1 MYYTVYKTTNQ
12 INGKFYIGTHKT
24 IDLNDAYMG
33 SGTLLKRAIQKHGLE
48 NFKKEVLYL
57 FDNPDE
63 MFAKE
68 AEIVTEDFLSEE
80 NTYNLKIGGFGGWD
94 FNNQKSPSRLKKNQL
109 GRINA
114 NRSIKDRYG
123 VDNPGQLLHN
133 RKSAGERM
141 KNLHAEGKIRYG
153 TFKGN
158 LHTNETKQ
166 KIGLA
171 NKRFVGDK
179 NSQFGSMWIVNYELK
194 ECMKILKSEPIPDGW
209 VKGRKLSF

>member
-1 MYYTVYKTTNQ
+1 MHYIVYKTTNQ

-24 IDLNDAYMG
+24 EDLNDNYMG
-33 SGTLLKRAIQKHGLE
+33 SGKYLQRAIQKYGVK
-48 NFKKEVLYL
+48 NFKKEVLHL

-63 MFAKE
+63 MFSKE

-94 FNNQKSPSRLKKNQL
+94 FNNKKSPGRLKKNQL

-114 NRSIKDRYG
+114 NRIIKDRYG
-123 VDNPGQLLHN
+123 VDNPGQLPHN

-141 KNLHAEGKIRYG
+141 KKHHADGKIKYG
-153 TFKGN
+153 NFKGN
-158 LHTNETKQ
+158 LHTDATKQ

-179 NSQFGSMWIVNYELK
+179 NSQFGSMWIMNHELK
-194 ECMKILKSEPIPDGW
+194 ECMKILKSEPIPAGW